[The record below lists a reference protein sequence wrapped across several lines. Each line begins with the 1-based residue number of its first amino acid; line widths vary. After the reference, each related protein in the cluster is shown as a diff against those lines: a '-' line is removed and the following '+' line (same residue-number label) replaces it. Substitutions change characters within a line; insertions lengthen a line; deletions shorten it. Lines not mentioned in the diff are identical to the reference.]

1 MPYTKSIVSAV
12 MSALVMVQAPSFFD
26 DSGGLRGPGKMWNI
40 LKLEILGVSSWSSID
55 KAREVDV

>member
-26 DSGGLRGPGKMWNI
+26 DSGGLSLRGPGKR
-40 LKLEILGVSSWSSID
+40 GTS
-55 KAREVDV
+55 